1 MSIARTEDWQITL
14 AQMVQDAAAVPFAW
28 GTHDCCMWSADVV
41 KAISI
46 DGIDLAAAYRG
57 TYNDQASA
65 QQVISTATNGGTLED
80 LMVKI
85 AGDNEMN
92 EYPPAFAQRG
102 DVALFDTDSGPAL
115 GIVVASGDAAFVSP
129 DGLVMIAIGNV
140 RRSWRVS
147 AAPYVPLGVQPV

>member
-1 MSIARTEDWQITL
+1 
-14 AQMVQDAAAVPFAW
+14 MVQDAAAVPFAW

-115 GIVVASGDAAFVSP
+115 GIV
-129 DGLVMIAIGNV
+129 
-140 RRSWRVS
+140 
-147 AAPYVPLGVQPV
+147 